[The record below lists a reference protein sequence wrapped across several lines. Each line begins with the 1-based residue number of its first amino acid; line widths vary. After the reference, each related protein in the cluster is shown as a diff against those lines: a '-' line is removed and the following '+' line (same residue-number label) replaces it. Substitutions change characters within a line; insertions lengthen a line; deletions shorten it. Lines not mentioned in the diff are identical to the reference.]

1 MTTNRWPYP
10 GARWWKF
17 DFHTHTPASSDTP
30 WHKLDLGLTPEAW
43 LQAYMDAG
51 VDCVAVTDHNSGA
64 WVDQLKEAYARMTLA
79 AAQGLLAG
87 YREIH
92 IYPGVEISVNG
103 GFHLLALFDPSGSTR
118 TISDLLAVVSYAGSD
133 GDSDGVTRKSPTEV
147 VEAIL
152 GAGGIPIP
160 AHADLPKG
168 LLAVRSGTQ
177 ECCADANTVVQV
189 LKTAGLLAVEWVNL
203 QNPLPACAEQLGAK
217 LTRVLG
223 SDCHSFRGGV
233 TPGSRFTWVK
243 MAQPTL
249 DGLRLALLD
258 GNDVSVRRSDQTTFD
273 PFRIPSN
280 CITAVEVRS
289 ARFMGNGRA
298 ERLELTPYYSALIGG
313 RGTGKSTFVHALRLA
328 FGRDEELDHLDD
340 ETDPVRQFNRFR
352 KVPKGRTTEGALRD
366 TTEICVNL
374 LRDGVEHRLRWKA
387 QGQVLAVEER
397 DESGSW
403 RASGSQAVNAER
415 FPIRLLSQGQVAAMA
430 GDSRQALLDV
440 IDSAADLASLHSDLE
455 DAKRKYLAMRARL
468 REVEGRLEGRAEV
481 ERKLADVNR
490 KLEALAASRSSD
502 VLKAHEDAQRQWC
515 EVEQS
520 VRQLEAMAERID
532 QLSKGLVIADWA
544 EGAFD
549 AIADADVLAWRAE
562 ADRETVVLRNALAG
576 VGSALRGTTSRLS
589 GDSRIAALRTKT
601 DQARQAFESLEE
613 ALAQDGVSDPQAF
626 ARLVHEQGQL
636 KSAIAQMDQLALE
649 GATLQADADLQA
661 AAVGAARRAITKAR
675 AEFVSGTLS
684 ANEHVRI
691 EVVGFGFEPRSIERD
706 IRTLLE
712 IQDERFESDILRLE
726 GDDAVGGIA
735 HELAHAPDKLD
746 DVKERL
752 TGFDANFHGRFRNY
766 LQKMLE
772 RPEFADHVRCWFPQ
786 DDLRIEYSRKGNG
799 RDWNAISQGS
809 QGQRSAALL
818 AFLLAFGDEPIV
830 LDQPE
835 DDLDN
840 HLIYDLIVTQ
850 IRQNKL
856 RRQLVIVTHNP
867 NVVVNGDAEL
877 VHVLDFRQGQ
887 CRVVQ
892 SGALQ
897 EREVRD
903 EVCRVME
910 GGPEA
915 FARRWAR
922 LGG

>member
-30 WHKLDLGLTPEAW
+30 WHQRDLRLTPEAW

-64 WVDQLKEAYARMTLA
+64 WVDPLKDAYARMKLE
-79 AAQGLLAG
+79 AAQGSLVG
-87 YREIH
+87 FREIH
-92 IYPGVEISVNG
+92 LFPGVEVSVNG
-103 GFHLLALFDPSGSTR
+103 GFHLLALFDPSACTR
-118 TISDLLAVVSYAGSD
+118 TISDLLAVVSYSGTE

-147 VEAIL
+147 VQAIL
-152 GAGGIPIP
+152 SAGGIPIP
-160 AHADLPKG
+160 AHADLAKG
-168 LLAVRSGTQ
+168 LLAVRSGTR
-177 ECCADANTVVQV
+177 ECAADANTVVQV
-189 LKTAGLLAVEWVNL
+189 LNTVGLLAMEWVNL
-203 QNPLPACAEQLGAK
+203 TNPLPACAEQLGGK

-223 SDCHSFRGGV
+223 SDCHSFQGGA

-273 PFRIPSN
+273 PFCVPSN

-298 ERLELTPYYSALIGG
+298 ERLEFTPYYSALIGG

-374 LRDGVEHRLRWKA
+374 LRDGVEHRLRWQA
-387 QGQVLAVEER
+387 QGPVLVVEER
-397 DESGSW
+397 DASGSW

-415 FPIRLLSQGQVAAMA
+415 FPIRMLSQGQVAAMA

-440 IDSAADLASLHSDLE
+440 IDSAADLASLHSDFE
-455 DAKRKYLAMRARL
+455 DSKRKYFALRARL
-468 REVEGRLEGRAEV
+468 REVLGRLEGRGEV
-481 ERKLADVNR
+481 ERKLADVSR
-490 KLEALAASRSSD
+490 RLETLVATRSSG
-502 VLKAHEDAQRQWC
+502 VLKAHEGAQLQCRA
-515 EVEQS
+515 VEQS
-520 VRQLEAMAERID
+520 VQQLEAITERID
-532 QLSKGLVIADWA
+532 QLSEGLVIADWT

-549 AIADADVLAWRAE
+549 AVADADVLAWRAE
-562 ADRETVVLRNALAG
+562 ADHELALVRNALAG
-576 VGSALRGTTSRLS
+576 VGSALRGTTLRLS
-589 GDSRIAALRTKT
+589 SDPRLAALRTNA
-601 DQARQAFESLEE
+601 DQARLAFESMEE

-626 ARLVHEQGQL
+626 GRLVHDQSQL
-636 KSAIAQMDQLALE
+636 RSAITQMDQLALE
-649 GATLQADADLQA
+649 GATLRADVDLQG
-661 AAVGAARRAITKAR
+661 AAVGAARSAITQAR
-675 AEFVSGTLS
+675 AEFVSDTLS
-684 ANEHVRI
+684 ANAHVRI

-706 IRTLLE
+706 IRALLE
-712 IQDERFESDILRLE
+712 IQDDRFEHDILRLD
-726 GDDAVGGIA
+726 GDDPVGGIA
-735 HELAHAPDKLD
+735 HVLAQSPDKLD
-746 DVKERL
+746 SVKEQL
-752 TGFDANFHGRFRNY
+752 SGVDANFHGHFRNY
-766 LQKMLE
+766 LQRKLE
-772 RPEFADHVRCWFPQ
+772 RPEFADHVRCWFPE

-799 RDWNAISQGS
+799 QDWTPILQGS

-840 HLIYDLIVTQ
+840 HLIYDLIVAQ

-877 VHVLDFRQGQ
+877 VHVLDFRGGQ
-887 CRVVQ
+887 CRVVK

-897 EREVRD
+897 ERQVRD